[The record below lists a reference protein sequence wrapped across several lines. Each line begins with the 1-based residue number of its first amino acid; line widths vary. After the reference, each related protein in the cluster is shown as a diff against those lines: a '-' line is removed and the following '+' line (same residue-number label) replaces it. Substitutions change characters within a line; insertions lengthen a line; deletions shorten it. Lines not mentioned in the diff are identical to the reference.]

1 MTVSPPPRSII
12 LSNMKKK
19 LYKLSQDEASIG
31 SVQVKAVAR
40 FGNLQSEIETF

>member
-31 SVQVKAVAR
+31 SVQVKAFAC
-40 FGNLQSEIETF
+40 FGEQCVIETF